1 MTSVRNGA
9 LAGVAALALIVTAAC
24 GAVTGS
30 SSDNSTSPAPN
41 TAASGETAI
50 AETAPSSDAA
60 AAEGTETQDAG
71 SQSDFHLAPEIAKR
85 VADGETL
92 QIRLSYH
99 DPALAF
105 AVPIKE
111 GMAKAAKE
119 LGVNAELI
127 GPTGG
132 DAGQQV
138 AQLQTLITQKKVD
151 GIAVSSASNDALKP
165 VIAQAY
171 QAGIPIIS
179 FNTNNPGSD
188 QMAFIGQDLVAS
200 GKTLGEQVLK
210 ALDGKTGKVVV
221 VSVDSGAGW
230 SNDRFSGFSS
240 AVNGAGLDIVG
251 PVNTGNEPSAAYNTV
266 QSTMAGN
273 KDAIALVSLDC
284 CSFTAGAKWAQ
295 QTGQNGKILVAG
307 FDVQPQTVDFIKGGT
322 AAFTIS
328 QAPGEQGYQA
338 VKVLVNFLKDGTP
351 MKDVDTGVQLV
362 TKANIDKVPVE
373 G

>member
-1 MTSVRNGA
+1 MNRMGKSV
-9 LAGVAALALIVTAAC
+9 LAGIAAITLAVSAAC
-24 GAVTGS
+24 GAVTNTTS
-30 SSDNSTSPAPN
+30 SSNASPSMDNAAGSTQESADAG
-41 TAASGETAI
+41 TASG
-50 AETAPSSDAA
+50 
-60 AAEGTETQDAG
+60 
-71 SQSDFHLAPEIAKR
+71 FKLAPEIKKR
-85 VADGETL
+85 IADGDTL

-105 AVPIKE
+105 ALPIKQ
-111 GMAKAAKE
+111 GMEKAAKE

-132 DAGQQV
+132 DAAQQV
-138 AQLQTLITQKKVD
+138 AQLQTLITQKKID

-171 QAGIPIIS
+171 NAGIPIIS

-188 QMAFIGQDLVAS
+188 QMAFVGQDLVAS
-200 GKTLGEQVLK
+200 GEELGKELLK
-210 ALDGKTGKVVV
+210 VLDGKTGKVVV

-230 SNDRFSGFSS
+230 SNDRFSGFSK
-240 AVNGAGLDIVG
+240 AVTGAGLNVVG
-251 PVNTGNEPSAAYNTV
+251 PVNTGNEPSAAYNTI

-295 QTGQNGKILVAG
+295 QAGESGKIVVAG
-307 FDVQPQTVDFIKGGT
+307 FDVQPQTVGFIKDGT

-328 QAPGEQGYQA
+328 QAPAEQGYQA
-338 VKVLVNFLKDGTP
+338 VKVLVDFLKNGTP

-362 TKANIDKVPVE
+362 TKANIAEVPVE